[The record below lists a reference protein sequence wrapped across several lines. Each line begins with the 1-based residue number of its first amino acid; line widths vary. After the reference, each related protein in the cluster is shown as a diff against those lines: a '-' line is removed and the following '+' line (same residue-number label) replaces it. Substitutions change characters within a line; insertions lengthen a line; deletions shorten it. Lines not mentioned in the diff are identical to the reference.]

1 MTNLKL
7 VGAWFLMTAGLAQ
20 AADMPLK
27 APPAPQPPPPVFS
40 WTGFYVGADIG
51 GAWGRSTTSSPLT
64 NDPGCIP
71 CYQASVVRDINN
83 QSAQTQSARSVIG
96 GVEAS
101 YNYQLGQL
109 VLGAEADAGFY
120 RLHGSSFAS
129 APFTG
134 FPVPPGGTA
143 PSYFNEVSTSD
154 WLFTAR
160 GRLGFTP
167 IANLLVYGT
176 GGVAFTQLRHRA
188 QFNEGV
194 FPATSAGIESSTTS
208 GNVTGAVYGG
218 GLEWAWTNN
227 VFVKAEYLRVDFGSV
242 TSGRSP
248 VIVLGAPTGSVFA
261 HSASLN
267 VDIVRFGVDYKFW

>member
-1 MTNLKL
+1 VTIL
-7 VGAWFLMTAGLAQ
+7 
-20 AADMPLK
+20 
-27 APPAPQPPPPVFS
+27 
-40 WTGFYVGADIG
+40 
-51 GAWGRSTTSSPLT
+51 
-64 NDPGCIP
+64 P
-71 CYQASVVRDINN
+71 CYLPGFVGNINS
-83 QSAQTQSARSVIG
+83 QSAQTQGMRSVTG
-96 GVEAS
+96 GVEAG

-120 RLHGSSFAS
+120 RLHGTSFAS

-143 PSYFNEVSTSD
+143 PSYFNDVSTSN

-176 GGVAFTQLRHRA
+176 GGVALTQLRHRA
-188 QFNEGV
+188 QFNEGI
-194 FPATSAGIESSTTS
+194 FPGTSAGIESSTTS

-227 VFVKAEYLRVDFGSV
+227 LFVKAEYLRVDFGSI
-242 TSGRSP
+242 TSGPSP
-248 VIVLGAPTGSVFA
+248 VFILGAPSGSTFT

-267 VDIVRFGVDYKFW
+267 VDIVRFGIDYKFW